1 MAQQPHV
8 LIIED
13 DPWQAD
19 IHTRRLQAAGYSV
32 AVAHSPVQAMQAAL
46 QHTPQVIVADVLLS
60 GNTILLLLNELQS
73 DRALGLSPW
82 CCARTKPS
90 WCHLVAWRPTA
101 WCRCLAKLPST
112 LVMWCGRLRG
122 RRHEPRDAAA
132 SWCSA

>member
-1 MAQQPHV
+1 MVQQPHV

-73 DRALGLSPW
+73 DRALGAIPVVLCTNQYSKQPDHCGLHYCHRRYHFFPGGLRRGAGAQQNRHSPW
-82 CCARTKPS
+82 
-90 WCHLVAWRPTA
+90 
-101 WCRCLAKLPST
+101 
-112 LVMWCGRLRG
+112 
-122 RRHEPRDAAA
+122 
-132 SWCSA
+132 

>member
-19 IHTRRLQAAGYSV
+19 VHTRRLQAAGYSV
-32 AVAHSPVQAMQAAL
+32 AVAYSPVQAMQAAL

-73 DRALGLSPW
+73 DRALGAIPVVLCTNQAELVPPGSLAAYGVVQVLSKTTIHPGDVVR
-82 CCARTKPS
+82 AVKR
-90 WCHLVAWRPTA
+90 AQA
-101 WCRCLAKLPST
+101 
-112 LVMWCGRLRG
+112 
-122 RRHEPRDAAA
+122 
-132 SWCSA
+132 

>member
-73 DRALGLSPW
+73 DRALGAIPVVLCTNQAELVPPGSLAAYGVVQVLS
-82 CCARTKPS
+82 K
-90 WCHLVAWRPTA
+90 TA
-101 WCRCLAKLPST
+101 IHPGDVVRAVK
-112 LVMWCGRLRG
+112 R
-122 RRHEPRDAAA
+122 AQA
-132 SWCSA
+132 

>member
-32 AVAHSPVQAMQAAL
+32 AVAHSPVQAAL

-73 DRALGLSPW
+73 DRALGAIPVVLCTNQAELVPPGSLAAYGVVQVLS
-82 CCARTKPS
+82 K
-90 WCHLVAWRPTA
+90 TA
-101 WCRCLAKLPST
+101 IHPGDVVRAVK
-112 LVMWCGRLRG
+112 R
-122 RRHEPRDAAA
+122 AQA
-132 SWCSA
+132 